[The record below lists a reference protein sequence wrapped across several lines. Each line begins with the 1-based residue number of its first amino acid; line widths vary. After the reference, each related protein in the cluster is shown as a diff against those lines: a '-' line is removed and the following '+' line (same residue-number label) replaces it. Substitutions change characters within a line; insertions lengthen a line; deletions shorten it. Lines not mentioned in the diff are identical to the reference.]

1 MKKDIEI
8 KYTHNGALIKASSN
22 YIQELDCY
30 EVELLPNEKGAD
42 TLYRIE
48 LIDNDY
54 LNITASELKALK
66 ALLNHHTLT
75 YLLGL

>member
-22 YIQELDCY
+22 YIKELGCY
-30 EVELLPNEKGAD
+30 EVEILPNDKGED

-54 LNITASELKALK
+54 LNVTASELKALK

-75 YLLGL
+75 YLLKL